1 MKVASSFYTIPCKV
15 CGVETIKRINSEN
28 QVCEACNRFY
38 RRYKT
43 TTNGKQTNLLCK
55 TGLNSCL
62 NGPMVTPE
70 VSRKGLIWRNL
81 CAACRFEKCKAVV
94 GLGSSSPSPRRP
106 PLLLTQR
113 SADYS
118 TINSNSSTTGFNC
131 CLSSLSNED
140 IQSNNDDSQCS
151 SSQIQRQSISEQ
163 LIKLLQVYQKRQ
175 QQIQTELSDV
185 LDQFQ
190 KTMTS

>member
-55 TGLNSCL
+55 TGLYSCL
-62 NGPMVTPE
+62 NGPMATPE

-94 GLGSSSPSPRRP
+94 GLGSSSPPRRP

-190 KTMTS
+190 KTMKS